1 MSTRYLIIG
10 AGPAGVYA
18 AEAIR
23 RMDAAG
29 EITILTDEPYP
40 FYSRPGIAYLLIDMV
55 SAEQLIARRPDHWER
70 LRINLLI
77 GARAERIL
85 PTEQHV
91 LLADGRLLPYDRLLI
106 ASGAMAVSP
115 LTFPGGDLDGVIT
128 FDTLEDARDL
138 LRRARTARQAVVVGG
153 GITAMEVVE
162 GLAHHGVET
171 HYLLRKDTLWS
182 SLLNR
187 TESGIIE
194 RQIIAHGVRLHFN
207 EEIAAIEGQDGRVA
221 GVLLKS
227 GKRLPADI
235 VGVCIGVR
243 PNLALVKDSGLAV
256 DRGIVV
262 DEYLRTNLPNIYAA
276 GDCAQIYDRWS
287 GEHRLDSLW
296 PSAVESG
303 RMAGVNMAGG
313 ETPYIKRV
321 PFNAALLFGVHL
333 TAIGQVGAARHEKAE
348 VEEDEGEELAFISRG
363 SSEVWTANPG
373 GGYVSAWA
381 QHGPSTQRLVLRE
394 NRIVGALLLG
404 NQDLA
409 DPLRDLI
416 EHQVD
421 ISPERAALLSGG
433 ARLEDAVYRA
443 WQRWQKQVQPA
454 RSPHR

>member
-1 MSTRYLIIG
+1 MPMRYLIIG

-23 RMDAAG
+23 QMDSRG
-29 EITILTDEPYP
+29 EIAILTDEPYP

-55 SAEQLIARRPDHWER
+55 SAEQLIARRPDHWEH
-70 LRINLLI
+70 LRINLMI

-85 PTEQHV
+85 PAEQCV
-91 LLADGRLLPYDRLLI
+91 LLDDGCLLPYDRLLI
-106 ASGAMAVSP
+106 ATGAGAVSP
-115 LTFPGGDLDGVIT
+115 LSFPGGDLDGVIT
-128 FDTLEDARDL
+128 FDTLEDARNL
-138 LRRARTARQAVVVGG
+138 LQRIRTARQAVVVGG
-153 GITAMEVVE
+153 GITAIEVVE

-194 RQIIAHGVRLHFN
+194 RQIVAHGVRLHFN
-207 EEIAAIEGQDGRVA
+207 EEIAAIEGQKGRVR

-227 GKRLPADI
+227 GKRIPADI

-243 PNLALVKDSGLAV
+243 PKLALIREMGIAV

-262 DEYLRTNLPNIYAA
+262 DEYLRTSIPNIYAA

-303 RMAGVNMAGG
+303 HMAGINMAGG
-313 ETPYIKRV
+313 EMPYIKRV

-333 TAIGQVGAARHEKAE
+333 TAIGQVGADRHEEPEAKE
-348 VEEDEGEELAFISRG
+348 TEEEELAFISRG
-363 SSEVWTANPG
+363 SSEVWTASPG

-381 QHGPSTQRLVLRE
+381 QNGPSTQRLILRG

-416 EHQVD
+416 EYQVD
-421 ISPERAALLSGG
+421 ISSERATILSGST
-433 ARLEDAVYRA
+433 RLEDAVYKA
-443 WQRWQKQVQPA
+443 WQRWQRQRQPA
-454 RSPHR
+454 